1 MKKKMK
7 KCNDKVLRDEF
18 GIPFAIAHYIPACIF
33 LGTQLYKITYEM
45 IKRSYPN
52 RYRKKTFQK
61 YNRKCYY
68 ILKRRRIVENTK
80 ANFTAESFKSSI
92 ENFKGISIKKI
103 SKDEV

>member
-18 GIPFAIAHYIPACIF
+18 GIPIGIAHYIPACIF

-45 IKRSYPN
+45 IERSYPN

-61 YNRKCYY
+61 YHRKCYY
-68 ILKRRRIVENTK
+68 ILKRRRIEANTK
-80 ANFTAESFKSSI
+80 AKFTVESSKSQKKNI
-92 ENFKGISIKKI
+92 NEGI
-103 SKDEV
+103 KDGKMER